1 MVDDN
6 EYEYE
11 VVLQENQSINDD
23 DEVIEEEDDDIE
35 IGDDIDSDEMKIP
48 GKHWQ
53 KLINT
58 DDKRSILFL
67 ADYFGKRFQNTD
79 FTFFLI

>member
-11 VVLQENQSINDD
+11 VVLQENQSINED

-48 GKHWQ
+48 GKHW
-53 KLINT
+53 
-58 DDKRSILFL
+58 
-67 ADYFGKRFQNTD
+67 
-79 FTFFLI
+79 